1 MHNKL
6 AGSKEFGRMVKIHNY
21 PHTTPCPQN
30 LHSLTLHKQEGI
42 HTKPKTKEKKRK
54 KKKNSNMDSLVN
66 TTCFY
71 KVTESAN
78 N

>member
-21 PHTTPCPQN
+21 PPTTPCPQN

-54 KKKNSNMDSLVN
+54 KKKKQQHGLTSKYNMFLQSD
-66 TTCFY
+66 
-71 KVTESAN
+71 
-78 N
+78 